1 MSAPG
6 PDTDNLQ
13 SSTVSYSSVISDLGN
28 TQYLADNRHAI
39 SSKDSRAST
48 AELVV
53 HLGGGTGLASKD
65 HNPELQ
71 EADISGQGEILQ
83 GEFVEE
89 NPENRA
95 TQGLNFGESIRA
107 ALRESQTTAKGSY
120 LPLDALNRIVT
131 RERVFQELKHHDVRP
146 SDELGSL
153 TDKIWDIVTSPSSS
167 ESRKKK
173 TTRRRIFAILG
184 LMEQFGEIVAFVD
197 DDLYDSDLPFELSK
211 GVRPGL
217 LQLYRKDK
225 DGNLNPIKLFE
236 KWKAHELE
244 SFNTYQF
251 QLTAPYFR
259 LSTETKRKVR
269 HYHFEENSIILPFIE
284 DDEVRRGNSL
294 SEGGYGD
301 VWRVK
306 IHPAHHNCCADS
318 VRFTA
323 LVNYAERLR
332 PSNITKRLTTT
343 ITPLML
349 SNGSATITMRPSTPR
364 FRI

>member
-1 MSAPG
+1 
-6 PDTDNLQ
+6 
-13 SSTVSYSSVISDLGN
+13 
-28 TQYLADNRHAI
+28 
-39 SSKDSRAST
+39 
-48 AELVV
+48 LVV
-53 HLGGGTGLASKD
+53 HIGSGTGVASTD
-65 HNPELQ
+65 HHPELQ

-83 GEFVEE
+83 GESVEE
-89 NPENRA
+89 NSENRY

-107 ALRESQTTAKGSY
+107 ALRESQTTAKGKF

-131 RERVFQELKHHDVRP
+131 RERVFQELSHHEVRP
-146 SDELGSL
+146 SDELDSL
-153 TDKIWDIVTSPSSS
+153 TDKIWDIVTSPSSLKL
-167 ESRKKK
+167 RKEK

-184 LMEQFGEIVAFVD
+184 LMEKFGEIVAFVD
-197 DDLYDSDLPFELSK
+197 NDLYDSDLPFVLSE

-217 LQLYRKDK
+217 LNLYRKDK
-225 DGNLNPIKLFE
+225 DGSQNPIKLFE

-244 SFNTYQF
+244 SFNSYQW

-269 HYHFEENSIILPFIE
+269 HYNLKENSIILPFIE
-284 DDEVRRGNSL
+284 DDEVRQGNGR

-306 IHPAHHNCCADS
+306 IHPAHHNCCEDS
-318 VRFTA
+318 VRFPA
-323 LVNYAERLR
+323 LVGDAERLR
-332 PSNITKRLTTT
+332 PSNIANRQTRT

-349 SNGSATITMRPSTPR
+349 LNGYATITTMLSIPR